1 MSTGAPQGPTAA
13 SPGPAYALSA
23 EAVVASLGSD
33 TEYGL
38 SEGKSRQRVAAYGPN
53 EMTAEKPP
61 SVLSVALAQLRDPM
75 NIMLVVVT
83 VVSFLIGE
91 VSTGILVGML
101 ITLNIVLGSRQELKA
116 RASVDA
122 LSKLQVP

>member
-1 MSTGAPQGPTAA
+1 
-13 SPGPAYALSA
+13 
-23 EAVVASLGSD
+23 LGSD

-38 SEGKSRQRVAAYGPN
+38 SEGESRQRVAAYGPN

-83 VVSFLIGE
+83 VVSFLIGR
-91 VSTGILVGML
+91 G
-101 ITLNIVLGSRQELKA
+101 RP
-116 RASVDA
+116 ASW
-122 LSKLQVP
+122 SEC